1 MQVTK
6 YRVTL
11 HNSYLSMLF
20 TDFKTALKSLAVEM
34 PNLTSPLR
42 PLSLSSADITASRV
56 PRSVSCDML
65 KKFLW
70 RDLKT
75 GQLSFSSF
83 SSVAQFIC
91 RTIED
96 KQLRIIL
103 AAFFFTFSSTRFQK
117 RNAWFWSRIEK
128 KYSWDV
134 FEAIENPHSTRKNA
148 RASHSNFL
156 TRIKHGCKCFFLTL
170 PKTRSKP
177 LKYQK

>member
-1 MQVTK
+1 MQFTK
-6 YRVTL
+6 YGVTL

-20 TDFKTALKSLAVEM
+20 TDFKAAFKPLSVEM

-75 GQLSFSSF
+75 GQLSFFSF
-83 SSVAQFIC
+83 SSVAQYIC

-96 KQLRIIL
+96 QQLSIIL
-103 AAFFFTFSSTRFQK
+103 AAFFLHFHHHVLKREMHDFEVLLRWNTLGTFSKLLKTRT
-117 RNAWFWSRIEK
+117 ALEK
-128 KYSWDV
+128 ML
-134 FEAIENPHSTRKNA
+134 ALP
-148 RASHSNFL
+148 
-156 TRIKHGCKCFFLTL
+156 TRIF
-170 PKTRSKP
+170 
-177 LKYQK
+177 